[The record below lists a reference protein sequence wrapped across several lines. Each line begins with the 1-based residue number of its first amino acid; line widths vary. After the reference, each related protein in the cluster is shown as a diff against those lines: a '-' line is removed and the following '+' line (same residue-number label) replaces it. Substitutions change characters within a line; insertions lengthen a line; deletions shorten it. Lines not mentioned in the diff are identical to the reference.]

1 MKILIH
7 PPARQR
13 MLERGAT
20 AAQVKL
26 TVARGSPTPA
36 KFGRTRFRLA
46 MNFGGIWNGKH
57 YARKQIDAFAAK
69 IKGGGWLVVTII
81 VKYF

>member
-7 PPARQR
+7 PHARQR

-20 AAQVKL
+20 AAQVKH
-26 TVARGSPTPA
+26 VASGSPTPA

-69 IKGGGWLVVTII
+69 IKGGGWLVVTMI